1 MRGRKALPIPR
12 LHECNF
18 LKLAR
23 TEANPRELIRFLA
36 MADIQDGKSFNKV
49 AQMIKVNPRT
59 ISVWVSKFRAEGI
72 DGLREKLG
80 RGAKPFLSSDRYEE
94 FREEVERLS
103 KERRGGRIRGKDI
116 GQLLKK
122 KFGISPKK
130 SCLYNLLQ
138 KAGLVWITARSRH
151 PKADEQVQL
160 AFKKTS
166 KKKSEEQFR
175 IK

>member
-1 MRGRKALPIPR
+1 MRGRKALSIPR
-12 LHECNF
+12 LNEYNF
-18 LKLAR
+18 PKLAR
-23 TEANPRELIRFLA
+23 TEANPRERIRFLA
-36 MADIQDGKSFNKV
+36 MAHIQDGKSFNKV
-49 AQMIKVNPRT
+49 AQMFKVNPRT
-59 ISVWVSKFRAEGI
+59 ISVWVSKFRVEGI
-72 DGLREKLG
+72 EGLREKPG

-94 FREEVERLS
+94 FRKEVERLS
-103 KERRGGRIRGKDI
+103 KERCGGRIRGKDI
-116 GQLLKK
+116 GQVLAK

-130 SCLYNLLQ
+130 SCLYTLLQ

-166 KKKSEEQFR
+166 KKKSEEPSR